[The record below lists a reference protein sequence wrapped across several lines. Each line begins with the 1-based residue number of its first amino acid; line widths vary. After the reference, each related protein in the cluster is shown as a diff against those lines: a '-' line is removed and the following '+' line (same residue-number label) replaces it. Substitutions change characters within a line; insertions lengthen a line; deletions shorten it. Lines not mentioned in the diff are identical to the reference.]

1 MMLKLITEFPGKCW
15 MVSGLNKL

>member
-15 MVSGLNKL
+15 TVSGLNKL